1 MGCHTRGHPAQKVA
15 GDDHV
20 GIGATRANRTFRS
33 DAAGAHVAH
42 AAATTRQAK
51 GTVWLLRVEPIEAGV
66 TSQCSQVLQHGTG
79 GGVAGLGD
87 DICLGWEGCAVDA
100 KNTGIM
106 AMRMVVL
113 VMRTSHVSDI
123 DIVACSSIKDKAM
136 FSRTCKSTV
145 FAAQLCP
152 VPAKNSARVRLLL
165 GIGLTR

>member
-1 MGCHTRGHPAQKVA
+1 MIFSTCCVKLVRRRPRGDRAAQPA
-15 GDDHV
+15 
-20 GIGATRANRTFRS
+20 
-33 DAAGAHVAH
+33 
-42 AAATTRQAK
+42 
-51 GTVWLLRVEPIEAGV
+51 
-66 TSQCSQVLQHGTG
+66 SQVLQHGTG

-87 DICLGWEGCAVDA
+87 DICLGWKGCAVDA

-145 FAAQLCP
+145 FVAQFCQVP
-152 VPAKNSARVRLLL
+152 VGNSTRVRLLR
-165 GIGLTR
+165 GIGLAR